1 MIRIL
6 LVSSKTV
13 SIQGKIGTIKTKKM
27 NTGRKNNP
35 IFQPYGSNIS
45 RSSWRNDCASDSRS
59 EGCVFE
65 SHRGQFPP
73 TLEICSFLKNVSG
86 KGLETFWGFVFPVKV
101 PHFKEK
107 ITFLKHKKM
116 VAGRRKTQRYNR
128 MARFFEGCVFES
140 RQSQYSPALEFVYFF
155 QAIKEKAC

>member
-107 ITFLKHKKM
+107 ITFLKHKKKWLLEGEKHKGINVWLDSLK
-116 VAGRRKTQRYNR
+116 VACSNHVKVNIPQ
-128 MARFFEGCVFES
+128 
-140 RQSQYSPALEFVYFF
+140 P
-155 QAIKEKAC
+155 